1 MHPSRR
7 KGNRFERE
15 LLNELQ
21 AAGLRAERA
30 WGSDGSTLTTDAG
43 EPCGTDVDLLVDG
56 WLKLQAKRRKAVTS
70 FLKPGG
76 ADVTVVREDRGASL
90 AVIPLHLLIELLRYS
105 QYRP

>member
-15 LLNELQ
+15 LVNELQ

-56 WLKLQAKRRKAVTS
+56 SS
-70 FLKPGG
+70 FRQKG
-76 ADVTVVREDRGASL
+76 ARPSL
-90 AVIPLHLLIELLRYS
+90 LS
-105 QYRP
+105 